1 MEQYDV
7 IVVGGGHAGCE
18 AALAAARLGARVLLL
33 NLNPDNAALMA
44 CNPAMGGP
52 AKGHLIREID
62 ALGGEQGRATDAS
75 TLHLRWLNT
84 SKGCAVRTLRAQCD
98 LRRYH
103 IYMKNVL
110 DSCPSLETFQG
121 HVVALECD
129 EGNVRGV
136 RLRTGECVPGSRVV
150 LATGTY
156 LGGKVFLGLTH
167 FASGPLGQVS
177 APELGNDLR
186 RRGFEVGR
194 LKTGTPPRI
203 HSDSVDWSA
212 LVAQESA
219 REPWAFSFGNSGK
232 VYEGHACHLTRTTE
246 ETHAII
252 REYLDQSPLFSGLIE
267 GPGPRY
273 CPSIEDR
280 VVRFPDREGHQI
292 FLEPV
297 AEGSKEIYMQ
307 NFSTSLPLE
316 AQWRMLRSLPGCA
329 RARIL
334 RPAYAIEYDYLPA
347 EQLLPWLE
355 TRGLKGLF
363 CAGQI
368 NGTSGYEEAA
378 AQGLLAGINA
388 VRTLRGEDPVV
399 LGRHQGY
406 AGVLVDDLVTR
417 SPREPYRM
425 LTSRCEHRLLL
436 RHDNADHRLTPLGRS
451 LGLVED
457 GAWHAFLRRERAYE
471 NERLRLRDMKVLPS
485 PGVNEILRAA
495 GTAPLEEGA
504 SGEELLRRP
513 EVDLDLLD
521 RLALREEPLDPEVKA
536 RVEAEV
542 KYAGYIVRQEASVAR
557 LSRMEEMRFPED
569 FDFRSVKG
577 LLSESVA
584 KLSLLRPRTLGQA
597 GRVAGVTPAD
607 LQLLWVVLSGASSR
621 RKSGSE
627 KTFP

>member
-1 MEQYDV
+1 MEHFDV

-18 AALAAARLGARVLLL
+18 AALAAARLGVRVLLL

-62 ALGGEQGRATDAS
+62 ALGGEQARATDAS

-84 SKGCAVRTLRAQCD
+84 SKGPAVRTLRAQCD

-103 IYMKNVL
+103 FYMKNIL
-110 DSCPSLETFQG
+110 ESYPLLETFQG
-121 HVVALECD
+121 HVVALEHH
-129 EGNVRGV
+129 EKAVRGV
-136 RLRTGECVPGSRVV
+136 RLRTGETMTAPRVV

-156 LGGKVFLGLTH
+156 LGGKVFLGLTS

-177 APELGNDLR
+177 APELGEDLR
-186 RRGFEVGR
+186 RIGFEVGR

-203 HSDSVDWSA
+203 HADSVDWGA
-212 LVAQESA
+212 LVSQESA
-219 REPWAFSFGNSGK
+219 REALAFSFESPRRT
-232 VYEGHACHLTRTTE
+232 YEGYACHLTRTNPQ
-246 ETHAII
+246 THAIV

-307 NFSTSLPLE
+307 NFSSSLPLE
-316 AQWRMLRSLPGCA
+316 AQRRMLHSLPGCEK
-329 RARIL
+329 ARIL
-334 RPAYAIEYDYLPA
+334 RPAYAIEYDFLPA
-347 EQLLPWLE
+347 DQLLPWLE
-355 TRGLKGLF
+355 TKALRGLF

-399 LGRHQGY
+399 LGRHEGY

-417 SPREPYRM
+417 GPREPYRM

-436 RHDNADHRLTPLGRS
+436 RHDNADHRLMPLGRS
-451 LGLVED
+451 LGLVGEE
-457 GAWHAFLRRERAYE
+457 AWNAFLRRERACE
-471 NERLRLRDMKVLPS
+471 MERRRLKEVRVVPS
-485 PGVNEILRAA
+485 PGVNNLLGAA
-495 GTAPLEEGA
+495 GTALLEEA
-504 SGEELLRRP
+504 VSGEELVRRP
-513 EVDLDLLD
+513 EVTLDLLD
-521 RLALREEPLDPEVKA
+521 RLVPRSEPLDPGVKS

-542 KYAGYIVRQEASVAR
+542 KYEGYIVRQEASVAR
-557 LSRMEEMRFPED
+557 MARMEDLRFPEN
-569 FDFRSVKG
+569 FDFQEVKG
-577 LLSESVA
+577 LLSESA
-584 KLSLLRPRTLGQA
+584 LKLSRLRPLTLGQA
-597 GRVAGVTPAD
+597 GRVVGVTPAD

-621 RKSGSE
+621 RKL
-627 KTFP
+627 